1 MSLSV
6 HIDNKNKNI
15 LIVGRVSTQASNDTT
30 LTAEAKY
37 PINYKQS
44 WKKIVLSLS
53 NSFLFA
59 NATKLYQFK
68 AQDSDV
74 KDYALSLGNIS
85 KDLSINDI
93 KKNTK
98 LKGNVIFFS
107 VDFNSFDTNDI
118 LDIHK
123 DLMKR
128 I

>member
-6 HIDNKNKNI
+6 HTDNKNKNI

-37 PINYKQS
+37 PINFMQS

-93 KKNTK
+93 KKTQN
-98 LKGNVIFFS
+98 
-107 VDFNSFDTNDI
+107 
-118 LDIHK
+118 
-123 DLMKR
+123 
-128 I
+128 